1 MFTVIVVAPSI
12 PISFNLEIVLLPAPP
27 APTTKI
33 LVLFCL
39 NNFIKSL
46 SISEEIFLGAYSSI
60 LSSDSLIASSI
71 NFTS

>member
-46 SISEEIFLGAYSSI
+46 SISEEIFLGAFSYI